1 MPPLPTQLRNRLETA
16 VKQARRTAEA
26 AAKVALERLTVGS
39 AEPGTH
45 LSVEERQLR
54 NQLRAHGRQLGDQ
67 RDPKAGGQSISRL
80 IHECAYEHWHRMLF
94 ARFLAENHLL
104 IHDKEG
110 MPVTLAEC
118 DELARDL
125 SADDADDRRLEKEAE
140 TNLRKSAQS
149 VDGWVL
155 AARYAARMLPQIF
168 RPDDPVLQVG
178 FAPEHKRA
186 LERLVTE
193 LPVEVFT
200 AEDSLGWVYQFW
212 QAERKDEVNA
222 SGDKITGETLPA
234 VTQLFTEHYMVLF
247 LLHNTIGA
255 WWAGKRLSADDA
267 DLHRLETEEEVRK
280 AVSLPGYE
288 FSYLRLIREEVSAD
302 DAGERTLEQQGKENL
317 RSSAKSADKQYR
329 WKPAAGAFPG
339 WPKSLKD
346 FKLLDPC
353 CGSGHFL
360 VAAFVLLVL
369 MRMQDEKVSA
379 KDACD
384 AVLRENLH
392 GLELDPR
399 CTQIAAFA
407 LALTAWKFTDCFR
420 PLPPLNIAC
429 SGLGVNARKEDW
441 LALANGDERLRWG
454 LARLYEQFQQAP
466 ELGSLINPR
475 SAPGMGTI
483 VSFSELYPLLEM
495 ALTREAK
502 DETVH
507 EIAVTAC
514 GLTKAADVLASEFT
528 LVATNVPF
536 LGGHKQCPELAQY
549 LAEEYEDAGG
559 NLANAFLMRLFEFV
573 GDRMAVAVVTPQ
585 DWMLSGR
592 YEDLRELVLP
602 SFTGRALAFL
612 GTRAFETIEGEVVT
626 ASLSVWENISF
637 QEHGCTEVL
646 ALDAQ
651 AYRTPPEKAGALGA
665 GSLIARKQS
674 DWFRNPNSRITVE
687 SIAAATYL
695 SKYGRPWQG
704 IKTSDDDRFV
714 RCFWEQATQ
723 EKEWQFL
730 VRALGQKDFSGREH
744 LILWEDGRGQ
754 LRKLSTSQSR
764 DRKRDLQG
772 MSAWGKVGVII
783 NTTGRIVS
791 GLYLGE
797 AFASEVVVLTTQRE
811 FVLPLL
817 AFTRSPQFAEGLKKL
832 DKRVSVTTSTFSQV
846 PFDLGH
852 WQKVAEEKYPQGVPK
867 PFSSDPTQWLFD
879 GQHVGSDNPLQ
890 VAVARLLGYRWPRQ
904 TGSGFPD
911 CPALGPDGLDKFVDE
926 DGIVCIPSVR
936 GEPPAAERL
945 RALLTAAYS
954 KAWSPAK
961 LDELLSAVDYAGSN
975 LEDWLRNG
983 FFDQHSK
990 LFHQRPFIWQ
1000 IWDGR
1005 KDGFSALV
1013 NYHKL
1018 DHKLLEKLTYTYL
1031 GDWIKKKQEAVAN
1044 EESGADDRLL
1054 KAQQLQDKLKLI
1066 LEGEAPYDIF
1076 VRWKPLEQQP
1086 IGWHPDLN
1094 DGVRLNIRPF
1104 MEADVLRKRPNIK
1117 WGKDRGKNPP
1127 GSPWGEE
1134 RDNDRH
1140 LTLAEKRAARG
1151 K

>member
-1 MPPLPTQLRNRLETA
+1 MPPLHTQLRNRLEAA

-26 AAKVALERLTVGS
+26 AAKVAVERLTVGS

-45 LSVEERQLR
+45 LSVDERQLR
-54 NQLRAHGRQLGDQ
+54 NRLRAHGRQLGDG
-67 RDPKAGGQSISRL
+67 RDPRGVQPITRL
-80 IHECAYEHWHRMLF
+80 VHECAYEHWHRMLF

-118 DELARDL
+118 DELAVDEG
-125 SADDADDRRLEKEAE
+125 AP
-140 TNLRKSAQS
+140 
-149 VDGWVL
+149 DGWTL

-186 LERLVTE
+186 LEKLVTE

-255 WWAGKRLSADDA
+255 WWAARLKSEGRIPKSEWDKCQTEDDC
-267 DLHRLETEEEVRK
+267 RK
-280 AVSLPGYE
+280 LVALPGYE
-288 FSYLRLIREEVSAD
+288 FSYLRFIK
-302 DAGERTLEQQGKENL
+302 DATGE
-317 RSSAKSADKQYR
+317 
-329 WKPAAGAFPG
+329 WVPAAGSFPG

-360 VAAFVLLVL
+360 VAAFVVLVL
-369 MRMQDEKVSA
+369 MRMRDEKLSA

-384 AVLRENLH
+384 AVLRDNLH

-407 LALTAWKFTDCFR
+407 LALTAWKFTDPFR

-441 LALANGDERLRWG
+441 LALANGDTRLRSG
-454 LARLYEQFQQAP
+454 LEQLYDLFQKAP

-475 SAPGMGTI
+475 RLAHGD
-483 VSFSELYPLLEM
+483 L
-495 ALTREAK
+495 
-502 DETVH
+502 
-507 EIAVTAC
+507 VTASFAEIQPL
-514 GLTKAADVLASEFT
+514 LTKALQSEKAKKNDDLNEIGVAAQGMAQAARILASRFV
-528 LVATNVPF
+528 LVVTNVPY
-536 LGGHKQCPELAQY
+536 LGNGKHDDALGNFCEQYHADAKADLASVFIERC
-549 LAEEYEDAGG
+549 LAFSANGG
-559 NLANAFLMRLFEFV
+559 TSAL
-573 GDRMAVAVVTPQ
+573 VTPQ
-585 DWMLSGR
+585 AWLFLGPYKKLRLRLLKTVQWDML
-592 YEDLRELVLP
+592 
-602 SFTGRALAFL
+602 AKL
-612 GTRAFETIEGEVVT
+612 GTRAFETITGEVVNVALT
-626 ASLSVWENISF
+626 
-637 QEHGCTEVL
+637 VL
-646 ALDAQ
+646 TQKEPAQ
-651 AYRTPPEKAGALGA
+651 AHDLNGVDVENEPTIKAKQEALWTSVCLRVIQA
-665 GSLIARKQS
+665 SQLN
-674 DWFRNPNSRITVE
+674 NPDGRLVLQRGGVGELLQE
-687 SIAAATYL
+687 SASSFKGVATGDL
-695 SKYGRPWQG
+695 GRF
-704 IKTSDDDRFV
+704 IRF
-714 RCFWEQATQ
+714 FWEVAAVRGGWEMFQGAVPATMHY
-723 EKEWQFL
+723 
-730 VRALGQKDFSGREH
+730 GGREQ
-744 LILWEDGRGQ
+744 IVLWEGGKGTLYEFVASKLGYSGVGAWLRGA
-754 LRKLSTSQSR
+754 
-764 DRKRDLQG
+764 D
-772 MSAWGKVGVII
+772 AWGKRGIAVSQMTNLACSVYTGELYDENTAAVIPSD
-783 NTTGRIVS
+783 GK
-791 GLYLGE
+791 
-797 AFASEVVVLTTQRE
+797 
-811 FVLPLL
+811 VLPAIWAFCESGQFQKAVRAIDKSLKVPNLTLL
-817 AFTRSPQFAEGLKKL
+817 K
-832 DKRVSVTTSTFSQV
+832 VH
-846 PFDLGH
+846 FDQEH
-852 WQKVAEEKYPQGVPK
+852 WQRVAAEKYPNGLPE
-867 PFSSDPTQWLFD
+867 PGSNDPTQWLLAGHPVD
-879 GQHVGSDNPLQ
+879 STSPLQ
-890 VAVARLLGYRWPRQ
+890 VGVARLLGYRWPRQ
-904 TGSGFPD
+904 TGQTVSGTPPVPD
-911 CPALGPDGLDKFVDE
+911 DGLDKFADE

-936 GEPPAAERL
+936 GEAPAAERL
-945 RALLTAAYS
+945 RALLAAAYG
-954 KAWSPAK
+954 KAWGPPK

-983 FFDQHSK
+983 FFDQHNK
-990 LFHQRPFIWQ
+990 LFHQRPFIWH

-1031 GDWIKKKQEAVAN
+1031 GEWIKKQQDAVAN

-1054 KAQQLQDKLKLI
+1054 KARLLQDKLKLI

-1086 IGWHPDLN
+1086 LGWHPDLN

-1117 WGKDRGKNPP
+1117 WGIDRGKNPP

-1140 LTLAEKRAARG
+1140 LTLAEKRKAKEALKRDP
-1151 K
+1151 